1 MLSLTCAACSSPF
14 FVDAGDQAF
23 YQKMTVPHPT
33 HCPKCRLQRRLAWR
47 NERTLYKRHCSKS
60 GREMISN
67 LGPDAPFPVYHV
79 EEWNKD
85 DWQAPFLSYD
95 FSRPFFDQFK
105 ELMRVSPRQH
115 KATAGNEVNAEYM
128 NHAGN
133 SKNCYYT
140 FNSEYNEDCYYM
152 RLADHC
158 RDCVDGTNVFNSEL
172 CYECVNVDHG
182 YNLRFSDDCKG
193 CSDSWFLRN
202 CRGVKNSIFC
212 YGLEQKE
219 YHVFNEPKSK
229 EEYEKFVAEL
239 KLNTWS
245 GLQAAHKKWMA
256 WSAQFPLRR
265 TILQNCENSTGE
277 ALYNCKNA
285 LDCFSASELQDCR
298 YVLNTVKAK
307 DSYDL
312 YAYGEVEL
320 ALEYVTAF
328 RSYNVKFSC
337 YIMNC
342 SDIEYSDTLWNS
354 KNCFGCV
361 GLKGRSYC
369 ILNKQYT
376 KEEYEKMVPKIVDH
390 MRKTKEWGEFS
401 PPSIGLFAYNETIA
415 QNFYPLTK
423 EQALKE
429 GFLWRD
435 ETRQVKE
442 FKLTPQEVAFYKREG
457 LPAPTLHPNERYRE
471 RLARKLPRRLWDR
484 ACGQCGAAI
493 QTPYAPERP
502 EKVVCEKCY
511 LKAVI

>member
-1 MLSLTCAACSSPF
+1 MSDIPLTCAACSSPF
-14 FVDAGDQAF
+14 TLTPADVEF
-23 YQKMTVPHPT
+23 YQKMAVPHPT
-33 HCPKCRLQRRLAWR
+33 RCPKCRLQRRLAWR
-47 NERTLYKRHCSKS
+47 NERTLYKRTCDKS

-105 ELMRVSPRQH
+105 ELMRVAPRCH

-133 SKNCYYT
+133 SKNCYYM
-140 FNSEYNEDCYYM
+140 FNAEYNEDCCYM

-193 CSDSWFLRN
+193 CSDGWFLRN

-212 YGLEQKE
+212 YGLDQAE
-219 YHVFNEPKSK
+219 YHIFNEPKSK
-229 EEYEKFVAEL
+229 EEYEKFMAGL

-245 GLQAAHKKWMA
+245 GLQAAHKQWME
-256 WSAQFPLRR
+256 WSKQFPLKR
-265 TILQNCENSTGE
+265 TILQNCENSTGDG
-277 ALYNCKNA
+277 LYNCKNA
-285 LDCFSASELQDCR
+285 LDCYSASELQDCR

-320 ALEYVTAF
+320 AYEYVTAF
-328 RSYNVKFSC
+328 KSYNVKFSC
-337 YIMNC
+337 YAMNS
-342 SDIEYSDTLWNS
+342 SDIEYSDTVWNS

-376 KEEYEKMVPKIVDH
+376 KEEYGEMVPRVKKH
-390 MRKTKEWGEFS
+390 MDQYGEFFPMELS
-401 PPSIGLFAYNETIA
+401 PYPYEDTLAQDYFPRTPKHPPAKDPNAKPTSSLPDDLADADLNAIAETTYGCPIT
-415 QNFYPLTK
+415 QKSFRYQKPELEFYKKMKLPIPRVSF
-423 EQALKE
+423 EARYR
-429 GFLWRD
+429 WRN
-435 ETRQVKE
+435 R
-442 FKLTPQEVAFYKREG
+442 LVAFPYE
-457 LPAPTLHPNERYRE
+457 
-471 RLARKLPRRLWDR
+471 LPR
-484 ACGQCGAAI
+484 I
-493 QTPYAPERP
+493 
-502 EKVVCEKCY
+502 
-511 LKAVI
+511 